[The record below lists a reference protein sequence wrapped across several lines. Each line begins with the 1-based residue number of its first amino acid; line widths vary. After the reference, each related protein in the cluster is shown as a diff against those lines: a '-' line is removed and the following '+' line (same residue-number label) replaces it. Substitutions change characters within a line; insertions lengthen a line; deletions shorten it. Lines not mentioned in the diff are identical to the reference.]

1 MSEVTETS
9 GLHDSKYH
17 PRYGGDPEQV
27 AVLRKVLD
35 EGGTFAGFLVCDRD
49 PRHDPPKP
57 QQYYL
62 SPFALREIVY
72 NLSREYGQT
81 S

>member
-1 MSEVTETS
+1 MSEVREVMS
-9 GLHDSKYH
+9 CQDSKYH

-35 EGGTFAGFLVCDRD
+35 EGGKFAGFLVCDRD
-49 PRHDPPKP
+49 TRYDPPKP

-72 NLSREYGQT
+72 NLSQEYGQT